1 MGTHYIPDQAR
12 DRAVRQ
18 ARQRLASGEPP
29 VFHVRF
35 ENVAQF
41 RDDPFAWF
49 VWVLEIPDVYAT
61 GPTPREAIAAIRSS
75 IAARV
80 DMPADAFDIVEDP
93 FVRPVS

>member
-12 DRAVRQ
+12 DRAVRA
-18 ARQRLASGEPP
+18 ARKRLASGEQP

-49 VWVLEIPDVYAT
+49 VWVLELPDVYAT
-61 GPTPREAIAAIRSS
+61 GPTPPEAVSAVRAS

-93 FVRPVS
+93 YIRALS